1 MELQSNTSTPKVQP
15 IIPEQSTIDSGVELY
30 PYISN
35 DYVPENLIP
44 FSETLKQTEEEY
56 KDFKV
61 LPTKLPIKPIP
72 ISEASDTAFYAAA
85 TSANPY
91 EKFNEILSE
100 LVNTGE
106 SNAVKVAQKIWLEE
120 QDYTTKQ
127 AISDIMGDSTIPK
140 LQKIKILNDYAESKY
155 ISKDLKDK
163 FIQKLSTLDNSI
175 TIEDKITL
183 DENVKNLISN
193 LENIKENKKVQE
205 NKKVV
210 TEIVN
215 KGKKIISKDDQFP
228 LVTDPTLVFDVLE
241 TVGKTGIAEGVAIIN
256 FLASIPKFLT
266 QTATSIIT
274 GAGIIPIYN
283 ALHPE
288 EKKDLKKEFE
298 KNGPNA
304 SFDYS
309 QVFKDRTIDK
319 WAIARQIGDK
329 STWWLDPSTPV
340 GMFMAEIGLTKEFE
354 NAATNKILRTLED
367 AMEFASELTEDHGIM
382 TKDAARLTMDS
393 LLIISPFLVATGKR
407 AFKKATT
414 NKKESQDES
423 NLGGEDNPFIPY
435 PPRPS
440 FIGPPEFVVIADTPF
455 DNTLVANPTIAKDIA
470 KAILVDNDIKTG
482 EVFKIDAPTLIQEF
496 VFPKL
501 EETYDFKN
509 NIDLK
514 NIILRLVKE
523 QKEIWIDNLFD
534 PSIINIKERLEY
546 FDILNKIKNES
557 LNYYNQS
564 LSVFHPTT
572 NSIFGKMVF
581 TKDEVSNFNTT
592 TDVIHRYE
600 KIKNQIKDLKLTTAE
615 LGKLVI
621 KDVITGKEY
630 TPELLL
636 KETSLNPLLTPNQY
650 RVEWYYKHDYD
661 LLNLHMYGLDSSRFK
676 TKAVNAFSTSWLGN
690 FVLSAGRFT
699 KWFDESVST
708 SALRTSSI
716 SKSQLKYI
724 TSELAPF
731 VLSLTASRQS
741 KIFFAPFR
749 LREGLDHI
757 LKRGELE
764 FKDTYTIKETEALLS
779 EIGIHKDKDI
789 LKIHK
794 LHGLVRQIAY
804 FQYNILNNLKI
815 QELTKEG
822 YHHSLYKRDRSL
834 QPVKTIFSFSDEIY
848 PGVPANV
855 KTIWDFVT
863 ESAIPLDIYRGPVIK
878 DGVFHSNGQQIVRLS
893 HPKETSNGQIYN
905 YALVGPGFK
914 IDILPQYVVPR
925 IRGWLPK
932 FTAAHRFI
940 SRVPER
946 LYVDGI
952 LLDNSTH
959 VGAKRLEDFHRETI
973 GAANSNYDANK
984 IVKNLEEKQRIDN
997 LNAVILK
1004 QPYTKY
1010 NFFIEIAR
1018 EDNANDYTRDVELQQ
1033 TNLRNAK
1040 LRGDKLETLNNED
1053 LLENPLV
1060 TLFKTV
1066 SATSRLAAYKDFM
1079 SISRDNFVNSF
1090 RDLLPSDEFPIHRDD
1105 IKKPAM
1111 NEANRTQRYK
1121 QALAVWD
1128 KLKFLQLGSP
1138 DVLANAIRWPLKV
1151 ADVFLDTNPITNELS
1166 KIAKNI
1172 SNNSEFIVNYP
1183 TKVVNTLAIATNVI
1197 FKHWFQQPVNYI
1209 SMLIISGPQHA
1220 YANLAVMP
1228 HLLMEFTKNTMVF
1241 NKYKEGIEKY
1251 SEYITNKS
1259 KLHTDFKKAGIT
1271 IDSQYIKDLYKAIK
1285 SSGFI
1290 DNIDAHMA
1298 AQGMFTGSNVNL
1310 KQNIFQKTAAIARR
1324 PFEVI
1329 ASIITDA
1336 GFKFGEFVNR
1346 TGTWVAVKSVW
1357 EQQNPGKDWRDPQ
1370 SIAEITHEANQLTG
1384 SMQKEKSYG
1393 YQNLPILKWS
1403 TQFES
1408 FGMKNIENIY
1418 NPQANFLKLHQR
1430 IKLQALAIG
1439 LNGITYGVP
1448 LGIGIA
1454 IVNSL
1459 RDDPDE
1465 GTKLF
1470 VEWADKGGLNDWI
1483 LNSVVSIGS
1492 NERTNIVFS
1501 KGMSPFSSEL
1511 GGVFGSIL
1519 KLAGKIIGKEIDPTD
1534 KRGTP
1539 SAEKLGQII
1548 DKATRIS
1555 LFYQTRKITFENHM
1569 VVIKEVFKLSEGFN
1583 KLSKAIIASNTGEI
1597 YNDYNQPLGV
1607 HLTKREAWLGT
1618 FLGFSTVEEM
1628 NKYLSK
1634 AVISDI
1640 ETKKKDMID
1649 SIVKTFTMAYKSNA
1663 DPMLYVNSMPDLN
1676 AVLLKRGFDEQ
1687 DIDDINTRVLEKF
1700 EKMNTSG
1707 EEGITN
1713 YISRNI
1719 REHYSDL
1726 KIILLNA
1733 ASVTKNKALKE
1744 LITTIKNTYEP
1755 ASDENLNAKP
1765 EPLNIDIYPNL
1776 NIDSDPKNQQHKGKE

>member
-1 MELQSNTSTPKVQP
+1 MELQSNIVTPEVQP
-15 IIPEQSTIDSGVELY
+15 IIPEQSTVDSGVELR

-72 ISEASDTAFYAAA
+72 ISEASDTAFYASA
-85 TSANPY
+85 TSDNPY
-91 EKFNEILSE
+91 EKYNKMLSE

-106 SNAVKVAQKIWLEE
+106 SAAVKAAQNTWIQE

-140 LQKIKILNDYAESKY
+140 LQKIKILNDYSESKF

-175 TIEDKITL
+175 TVEDRITL
-183 DENVKNLISN
+183 DENVKNLTSN
-193 LENIKENKKVQE
+193 LEKVKENKQVQE

-210 TEIVN
+210 KEIV
-215 KGKKIISKDDQFP
+215 KKAIDKNDQFP
-228 LVTDPTLVFDVLE
+228 LLTDPSLIFDAIE
-241 TVGKTGIAEGVAIIN
+241 KFGSQITSPSKQIGEGVAFVN
-256 FLASIPKFLT
+256 FLASAIKFVTSTVTT
-266 QTATSIIT
+266 QITAV
-274 GAGIIPIYN
+274 GLLPIYN
-283 ALHPE
+283 ALNPDE
-288 EKKDLKKEFE
+288 LANLKKEYKE
-298 KNGPNA
+298 KGPNA
-304 SFDYS
+304 SFDYTKA
-309 QVFKDRTIDK
+309 FKTRSLDTYNISRDF
-319 WAIARQIGDK
+319 GDE
-329 STWWLDPSTPV
+329 STWWLDPSKPV
-340 GMFMAEIGLTKEFE
+340 LWFVDQIGLTKEFE
-354 NAATNKILRTLED
+354 QAGTNVAMNSVGEGMNVAADLADNN
-367 AMEFASELTEDHGIM
+367 GIM
-382 TKDAARLTMDS
+382 SKDAALTAMES
-393 LLIISPFLVATGKR
+393 LLIATPFLANTIKTKV
-407 AFKKATT
+407 KKIKEDIK
-414 NKKESQDES
+414 NKNFVGPDK
-423 NLGGEDNPFIPY
+423 PTFT
-435 PPRPS
+435 
-440 FIGPPEFVVIADTPF
+440 GPPEPTFVGPPELIKKADTPF
-455 DNTLVANPTIAKDIA
+455 DNTLVANPAIAKDIA
-470 KAILVDNDIKTG
+470 KAILVDNDIKAG
-482 EVFKIDAPTLIQEF
+482 EVFKIDSPTLIQEF

-514 NIILRLVKE
+514 NIMLRLVKE
-523 QKEIWIDNLFD
+523 QKEIWIDKLFD
-534 PSIINIKERLEY
+534 PSLINIKERIEY
-546 FDILNKIKNES
+546 FDVLNKIKNES

-600 KIKNQIKDLKLTTAE
+600 KIKDQIKDLELAPEE
-615 LGKLVI
+615 LGNLVI

-636 KETSLNPLLTPNQY
+636 KETSLNTLLTPNQY

-661 LLNLHMYGLDSSRFK
+661 LLDIHMYGLDSSRFK
-676 TKAVNAFSTSWLGN
+676 SKAVNAFSTSWLGN
-690 FVLSAGRFT
+690 FVLSSGRFT
-699 KWFDESVST
+699 KWFDESVSN
-708 SALRTSSI
+708 SALRASNI
-716 SKSQLKYI
+716 SRNQLKYI
-724 TSELAPF
+724 TSELDPF
-731 VLSLTASRQS
+731 VLSLTA
-741 KIFFAPFR
+741 PFR
-749 LREGLDHI
+749 LRNGLNHI

-764 FKDTYTIKETEALLS
+764 FKDSYTIKETEALLL
-779 EIGIHKDKDI
+779 EVGITKEKDI
-789 LKIHK
+789 LKINK
-794 LHGLVRQIAY
+794 LHSLVRQIAH
-804 FQYNILNNLKI
+804 FQYNVLNNLKI

-822 YHHSLYKRDRSL
+822 YQQSLYKGEVSL
-834 QPVKTIFSFSDEIY
+834 QPVKTLFSFSEEIY
-848 PGVPANV
+848 PGVFTKEPV
-855 KTIWDFVT
+855 TIWDFVT
-863 ESAIPLDIYRGPVIK
+863 ESAIPFDIYKGPEINK
-878 DGVFHSNGQQIVRLS
+878 GVFHSNGQQIVRLR
-893 HPKETSNGQIYN
+893 HPKETSDGRVYN

-925 IRGWLPK
+925 IRGWMPK
-932 FTAAHRFI
+932 YTDAHRFI
-940 SRVPER
+940 SRVPES

-952 LLDNSTH
+952 LLDNSTSL
-959 VGAKRLEDFHRETI
+959 GARRLEDFHRETV

-1004 QPYTKY
+1004 QPYKKY
-1010 NFFIEIAR
+1010 NFFIEIAK

-1033 TNLRNAK
+1033 TNLRNSK

-1066 SATSRLAAYKDFM
+1066 SSTSQLAAYKDFT
-1079 SISRDNFVNSF
+1079 SISRDNFVKSF
-1090 RDLLPSDEFPIHRDD
+1090 RDLLPSDEFPIQRDD

-1111 NEANRTQRYK
+1111 NEANRNQRYK

-1138 DVLANAIRWPLKV
+1138 DPLTYAIKWPLKAV
-1151 ADVFLDTNPITNELS
+1151 DFFLDTNPVTNELS

-1172 SNNSEFIVNYP
+1172 SNKSEFIVAYP
-1183 TKVVNTLAIATNVI
+1183 TKVVSTLAIATNVV
-1197 FKHWFQQPVNYI
+1197 FKHWLQQPVNYF
-1209 SMLIISGPQHA
+1209 SMLLISGPKNG

-1259 KLHTDFKKAGIT
+1259 KLHTDFKKDGIT

-1324 PFEVI
+1324 PFEVA
-1329 ASIITDA
+1329 ASIITNA
-1336 GFKFGEFVNR
+1336 GFNAGEFINR
-1346 TGTWVAVKSVW
+1346 VGTWVAVKSVW
-1357 EQQNPGKDWRDPQ
+1357 EQQNPGKDWRTPE
-1370 SIAEITHEANQLTG
+1370 SIAEITYQANQLTG
-1384 SMQKEKSYG
+1384 SMQKANSYS
-1393 YQNLPILKWS
+1393 YQNLPLLKWF

-1408 FGMKNIENIY
+1408 FGMKNIENVY
-1418 NPQANFLKLHQR
+1418 NPQANFLTTGQR
-1430 IKLQALAIG
+1430 VKLQALYIAQYG
-1439 LNGITYGVP
+1439 VGYGVP
-1448 LGIGIA
+1448 LGVSLA
-1454 IVNSL
+1454 IIDSL

-1483 LNSVVSIGS
+1483 LNSAVSVGS
-1492 NERTNIVFS
+1492 NERTNIIFS
-1501 KGMSPFSSEL
+1501 KGMSPYSSQL

-1519 KLAGKIIGKEIDPTD
+1519 KLAAKAVGKELDPND

-1548 DKATRIS
+1548 DKVKRYS
-1555 LFYQTRKITFENHM
+1555 LFYQTNEITLENHM
-1569 VVIKEVFKLSEGFN
+1569 VVIKDVLKLSEGFN

-1607 HLTKREAWLGT
+1607 HLTKREVWLGT
-1618 FLGFSTVEEM
+1618 FLGFSTLEES
-1628 NKYLSK
+1628 NKYLAK
-1634 AVISDI
+1634 AAIADI

-1649 SIVKTFTMAYKSNA
+1649 SIVKTYTMAHKSDA
-1663 DPMLYVNSMPDLN
+1663 DPMLYLNMMPSLN

-1700 EKMNTSG
+1700 DKMKTSG

-1719 REHYSDL
+1719 HEHYSDL
-1726 KIILLNA
+1726 KVKLLNA
-1733 ASVTKNKALKE
+1733 AEITKNKDLKE
-1744 LITTIKNTYEP
+1744 FIDTVRATYEP
-1755 ASDENLNAKP
+1755 ASNENMEVEVEFLN
-1765 EPLNIDIYPNL
+1765 
-1776 NIDSDPKNQQHKGKE
+1776 KGKE